1 MFLLLY
7 IYCGRTHGLLT
18 NVDHLVLAYWL
29 PTFLMKVEA
38 LLWQSEGN
46 SDQAPFKDWFRFS
59 YGDSITRL
67 TELNSHFYQ
76 PSSQFIGMVWGLL
89 SSHSHPIW
97 TLMCFLLLPFLAPA
111 SICFGSAVFVCTL
124 DGVYFYLIPSR
135 GIIWTLF
142 IMCCV
147 FTMSCCVA
155 TAEILPEEEL
165 TTKLSSPFVMWCVSD
180 RGNSPA
186 SHQSF
191 QSKVLISGYSHNTKW
206 INTKPKMV
214 TWPKQKEGNVSSQW
228 DYMDT
233 WLDTD
238 ITLTVKYCSEKYEGW
253 CIHFQQIFYFL
264 I

>member
-1 MFLLLY
+1 MEVNFGSNCNGEKQNLLVVNHVHLQKNVRSIEMLPRMFLLLY

-97 TLMCFLLLPFLAPA
+97 TLMCRFSLQPPSALAPLCLYA
-111 SICFGSAVFVCTL
+111 
-124 DGVYFYLIPSR
+124 P
-135 GIIWTLF
+135 W
-142 IMCCV
+142 MV
-147 FTMSCCVA
+147 FTS
-155 TAEILPEEEL
+155 T
-165 TTKLSSPFVMWCVSD
+165 
-180 RGNSPA
+180 
-186 SHQSF
+186 
-191 QSKVLISGYSHNTKW
+191 
-206 INTKPKMV
+206 
-214 TWPKQKEGNVSSQW
+214 
-228 DYMDT
+228 
-233 WLDTD
+233 
-238 ITLTVKYCSEKYEGW
+238 
-253 CIHFQQIFYFL
+253 
-264 I
+264 